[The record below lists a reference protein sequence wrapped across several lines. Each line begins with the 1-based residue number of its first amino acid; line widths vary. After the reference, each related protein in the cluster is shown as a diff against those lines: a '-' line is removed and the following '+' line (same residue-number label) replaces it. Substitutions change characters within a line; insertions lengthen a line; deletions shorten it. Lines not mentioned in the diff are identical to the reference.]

1 MEDVAVT
8 KEQQYAALLQQ
19 RTGITKRR
27 TPSSFEEVS
36 TYVSVC
42 YRGKTSQ
49 RASYVARLYGHTSK
63 QTGHRISVASWF
75 SLIHYIIQ
83 CKYNVQLPFTCGL
96 TGHCNGVRI
105 W

>member
-1 MEDVAVT
+1 MEDGAVT

-36 TYVSVC
+36 TCVSVC

-49 RASYVARLYGHTSK
+49 HASYVAIDCMDTLQNK
-63 QTGHRISVASWF
+63 QDTGSV
-75 SLIHYIIQ
+75 
-83 CKYNVQLPFTCGL
+83 
-96 TGHCNGVRI
+96 
-105 W
+105 

>member
-1 MEDVAVT
+1 MEEGAVT

-42 YRGKTSQ
+42 YREVKLASTRRTSLDCMDTLQ
-49 RASYVARLYGHTSK
+49 NK
-63 QTGHRISVASWF
+63 QDTGSV
-75 SLIHYIIQ
+75 
-83 CKYNVQLPFTCGL
+83 
-96 TGHCNGVRI
+96 
-105 W
+105 